1 MKIKEIKINQSQ
13 NIWATL
19 LDYLW
24 KNNKNLFNEL
34 SKYIKEIETE
44 QKVVYTEIGKRFRN
58 GGLNEK
64 QT

>member
-44 QKVVYTEIGKRFRN
+44 QNQKEELKNIEDKKIKEGV
-58 GGLNEK
+58 
-64 QT
+64 